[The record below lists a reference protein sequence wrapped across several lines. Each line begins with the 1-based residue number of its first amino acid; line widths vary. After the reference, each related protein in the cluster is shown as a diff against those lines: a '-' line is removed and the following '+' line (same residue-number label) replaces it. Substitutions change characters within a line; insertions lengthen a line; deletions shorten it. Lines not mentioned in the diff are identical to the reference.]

1 MDLSSTG
8 LSSSHTTFSSSLLDG
23 PSSATPT
30 TSTYL
35 LSLQHTGFVSYSPLH
50 EMFLETWKEATGNL
64 ILTEGKALQ
73 QRHDVYQKPTLQ
85 FLIFPLYLSKTNI
98 QLPVT

>member
-1 MDLSSTG
+1 
-8 LSSSHTTFSSSLLDG
+8 
-23 PSSATPT
+23 
-30 TSTYL
+30 
-35 LSLQHTGFVSYSPLH
+35 
-50 EMFLETWKEATGNL
+50 MFLETWKEATGNL

-98 QLPVT
+98 QLPVTWTNPLTQKVQDASQW